1 MVEPLLTERNRARMI
16 TSHDT
21 YFWIL
26 AGIQLLGVLS
36 CIFARLLESTSAAH
50 SSRHLFVV
58 CLLVVGLATMSA
70 VQCGSPCWAS
80 CGATLSL
87 LSVGATLD
95 LRGGMQ
101 ASPF

>member
-1 MVEPLLTERNRARMI
+1 MV

-36 CIFARLLESTSAAH
+36 CVFARLMESTRAAH
-50 SSRHLFVV
+50 SSRHLFVA
-58 CLLVVGLATMSA
+58 CLMTVGLATMSA
-70 VQCGSPCWAS
+70 VYCGSPCWAS